1 MSLVSVDHPCRGP
14 LCAVSKVLQG
24 EERCNTASCT
34 AARKG
39 FTAERFLISKQRIVG
54 EHRNHLGISSLH
66 WHTQMLLIDVPA
78 GSKLHS
84 PLLDLIFIGSP
95 GVLHPDVGTFQL
107 NGKGVHTGRMA
118 NNACLF

>member
-1 MSLVSVDHPCRGP
+1 MQFQKCCRVRKDAIQHLVLQQERASQQ
-14 LCAVSKVLQG
+14 KVLNL
-24 EERCNTASCT
+24 RTKNTGRAQ
-34 AARKG
+34 K
-39 FTAERFLISKQRIVG
+39 
-54 EHRNHLGISSLH
+54 HLGISSLH